1 MYIRNLESMMLQLY
15 HTFFNLSS
23 LPIPS
28 NDILQTVTLRD
39 VGVDKTSKTM
49 YNFITPSRGVL
60 IVSPLLKVSSLK
72 GIPYLK

>member
-1 MYIRNLESMMLQLY
+1 MMLQLY

-60 IVSPLLKVSSLK
+60 IVSPLT
-72 GIPYLK
+72 

>member
-1 MYIRNLESMMLQLY
+1 MYIRNIESTYLFKDTLMMLQLY

-60 IVSPLLKVSSLK
+60 IVSPLT
-72 GIPYLK
+72 